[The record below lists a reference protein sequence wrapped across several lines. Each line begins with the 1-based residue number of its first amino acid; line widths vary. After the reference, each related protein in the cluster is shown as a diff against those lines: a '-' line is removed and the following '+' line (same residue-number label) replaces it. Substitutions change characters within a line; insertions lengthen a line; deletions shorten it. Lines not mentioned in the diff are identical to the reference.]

1 MNVYFGGDMKERV
14 KKKRETIISTSRELF
29 AINGFENTKVE
40 DITKAMNISKGSFYT
55 YFKTKE
61 EVLFE
66 VMEKA
71 YVEYEEILST
81 IDKHQDQKDIMKDFF
96 KKRKMMYRKY
106 GNIREII
113 IKLLLSEEPN
123 TEIIDIKYRFVN
135 LSIEFIKDNIVKK
148 YNRKDIDVDFI
159 SDFIEVSV
167 EGYFMKKTR
176 FPNVKDSVKETIFTD
191 EVFEKIIKFIDDSLS
206 KK

>member
-1 MNVYFGGDMKERV
+1 MKVHFGGDMKERV
-14 KKKRETIISTSRELF
+14 KKKREMIISTSRELF

-71 YVEYEEILST
+71 YIEYEEALSE
-81 IDKHQDQKDIMKDFF
+81 IDKKQNQKKILKDFF
-96 KKRKMMYRKY
+96 KTRIIMHKKY
-106 GNIREII
+106 GNIRETII
-113 IKLLLSEEPN
+113 ELLSIEKPS
-123 TEIIDIKYRFVN
+123 TKIIEIKYRFIN
-135 LSIEFIKDNIVKK
+135 LSIEFIKKNIVLK
-148 YNRKDIDVDFI
+148 YNRDDIDIDFTA
-159 SDFIEVSV
+159 DFIETSV
-167 EGYFMKKTR
+167 EGYFMRKIKCL
-176 FPNVKDSVKETIFTD
+176 NDKESIRETLFTD
-191 EVFEKIIKFIDDSLS
+191 EVFGKIIKFIDDSLS

>member
-1 MNVYFGGDMKERV
+1 MKVHFGGDMKERV

-113 IKLLLSEEPN
+113 IKLLLSEN
-123 TEIIDIKYRFVN
+123 QIQK
-135 LSIEFIKDNIVKK
+135 L
-148 YNRKDIDVDFI
+148 
-159 SDFIEVSV
+159 
-167 EGYFMKKTR
+167 
-176 FPNVKDSVKETIFTD
+176 
-191 EVFEKIIKFIDDSLS
+191 
-206 KK
+206 

>member
-1 MNVYFGGDMKERV
+1 MKEKAR
-14 KKKRETIISTSRELF
+14 KKREAIVDISRDLF

-81 IDKHQDQKDIMKDFF
+81 IDKHQDQKDIMKDF
-96 KKRKMMYRKY
+96 
-106 GNIREII
+106 
-113 IKLLLSEEPN
+113 IKN
-123 TEIIDIKYRFVN
+123 
-135 LSIEFIKDNIVKK
+135 NIVKK
-148 YNRKDIDVDFI
+148 YKRKDIDVDFI

-167 EGYFMKKTR
+167 
-176 FPNVKDSVKETIFTD
+176 
-191 EVFEKIIKFIDDSLS
+191 
-206 KK
+206 

>member
-1 MNVYFGGDMKERV
+1 M
-14 KKKRETIISTSRELF
+14 KKK
-29 AINGFENTKVE
+29 K
-40 DITKAMNISKGSFYT
+40 
-55 YFKTKE
+55 
-61 EVLFE
+61 
-66 VMEKA
+66 
-71 YVEYEEILST
+71 
-81 IDKHQDQKDIMKDFF
+81 

-106 GNIREII
+106 GNMREII

-135 LSIEFIKDNIVKK
+135 LSIEFIKNNIVKK

-176 FPNVKDSVKETIFTD
+176 FPNIKDSVKETIFTD

>member
-1 MNVYFGGDMKERV
+1 MKVHFGGDMKERV
-14 KKKRETIISTSRELF
+14 KKKREMIISTSRELF

-71 YVEYEEILST
+71 YIEYEEILST
-81 IDKHQDQKDIMKDFF
+81 IDKDQNQKDIMKDFF
-96 KKRKMMYRKY
+96 EKRKMMYRKY

-135 LSIEFIKDNIVKK
+135 LSIEFIKN
-148 YNRKDIDVDFI
+148 N
-159 SDFIEVSV
+159 
-167 EGYFMKKTR
+167 
-176 FPNVKDSVKETIFTD
+176 FTYQ
-191 EVFEKIIKFIDDSLS
+191 KI
-206 KK
+206 

>member
-1 MNVYFGGDMKERV
+1 MKNN
-14 KKKRETIISTSRELF
+14 TS
-29 AINGFENTKVE
+29 G
-40 DITKAMNISKGSFYT
+40 ITTG
-55 YFKTKE
+55 
-61 EVLFE
+61 
-66 VMEKA
+66 
-71 YVEYEEILST
+71 
-81 IDKHQDQKDIMKDFF
+81 DFF
-96 KKRKMMYRKY
+96 LLVKSAN
-106 GNIREII
+106 NI
-113 IKLLLSEEPN
+113 KN
-123 TEIIDIKYRFVN
+123 
-135 LSIEFIKDNIVKK
+135 NIVKK

>member
-1 MNVYFGGDMKERV
+1 MGVHFGGDMKERV
-14 KKKRETIISTSRELF
+14 KKKREMIISTSRELF
-29 AINGFENTKVE
+29 VINGFENTKVE

-71 YVEYEEILST
+71 YIEYEEILST
-81 IDKHQDQKDIMKDFF
+81 IDKDQNQKDIMKDFF
-96 KKRKMMYRKY
+96 EKRKMMYRKY

-135 LSIEFIKDNIVKK
+135 LSIEFIKKNIVLK
-148 YNRKDIDVDFI
+148 YNRDDIDIDFTA
-159 SDFIEVSV
+159 DFIETSV
-167 EGYFMKKTR
+167 EGYFMRKIKCL
-176 FPNVKDSVKETIFTD
+176 NDKESIRETLFTD
-191 EVFEKIIKFIDDSLS
+191 EVFGKIIKFIDDSLS

>member
-1 MNVYFGGDMKERV
+1 MGVHFGGDMKERV
-14 KKKRETIISTSRELF
+14 KKKREMIISTSRELF
-29 AINGFENTKVE
+29 VINGFENTKVE

-71 YVEYEEILST
+71 YIEYEEILST
-81 IDKHQDQKDIMKDFF
+81 IDKDQNQKDIMKDFF
-96 KKRKMMYRKY
+96 EKRKMMYRKY

-135 LSIEFIKDNIVKK
+135 LSIEFIKNNIVKK

-167 EGYFMKKTR
+167 EGYFMKITR
-176 FPNVKDSVKETIFTD
+176 LPNIKDIVKETIFTD

>member
-1 MNVYFGGDMKERV
+1 MKVHFGGDMKERV
-14 KKKRETIISTSRELF
+14 KKKREMIISTSRELF

-55 YFKTKE
+55 YFNTK

-71 YVEYEEILST
+71 YIEYEEILST
-81 IDKHQDQKDIMKDFF
+81 IDKDQNQKDIMKDFF

-135 LSIEFIKDNIVKK
+135 LSIEFIKNNIVKK

>member
-1 MNVYFGGDMKERV
+1 MKEKAR
-14 KKKRETIISTSRELF
+14 KKREAIVDISRDLF

-71 YVEYEEILST
+71 YIEYEEILST
-81 IDKHQDQKDIMKDFF
+81 IDKDQNQKDIMKDFF
-96 KKRKMMYRKY
+96 EKRKMMYRKY

>member
-1 MNVYFGGDMKERV
+1 MKVHFGGDMKERV
-14 KKKRETIISTSRELF
+14 KKKREMIISTSRELF

-123 TEIIDIKYRFVN
+123 TEIIDIKYRFIN
-135 LSIEFIKDNIVKK
+135 LSIEFIKKNIVLK
-148 YNRKDIDVDFI
+148 YNRDDIDIDFTA
-159 SDFIEVSV
+159 DFIETSV
-167 EGYFMKKTR
+167 EGYFMRKIKCL
-176 FPNVKDSVKETIFTD
+176 NDKESIRETLFTD
-191 EVFEKIIKFIDDSLS
+191 EVFGKIIKFIDDSLS

>member
-1 MNVYFGGDMKERV
+1 MGVHFGGDMKERV
-14 KKKRETIISTSRELF
+14 KKKREMIISTSRELF
-29 AINGFENTKVE
+29 VINGFENTKVE

-71 YVEYEEILST
+71 YIEYEEILST
-81 IDKHQDQKDIMKDFF
+81 IDKDQNQKDIMKDFF

-135 LSIEFIKDNIVKK
+135 LSIEFIKKNIVLK
-148 YNRKDIDVDFI
+148 YNRDDIDIDFTA
-159 SDFIEVSV
+159 DFIETSV
-167 EGYFMKKTR
+167 EGYFMRKIKCL
-176 FPNVKDSVKETIFTD
+176 NDKESIRETLFTD
-191 EVFEKIIKFIDDSLS
+191 EVFGKIIKFIDDSLS